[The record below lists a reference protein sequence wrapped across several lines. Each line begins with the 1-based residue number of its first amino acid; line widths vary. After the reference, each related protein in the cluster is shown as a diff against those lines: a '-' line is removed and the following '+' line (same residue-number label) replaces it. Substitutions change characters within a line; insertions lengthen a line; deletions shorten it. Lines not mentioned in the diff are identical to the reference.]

1 MKMRTL
7 ICLALLLVPA
17 TIFAADKD
25 TTETLRG
32 RFQAR
37 HPQIQKLKSEGVIGE
52 TVKGLVDFVK
62 DKTAD
67 AEAIVKE
74 ENGDREALYKLL
86 AAKENTTPEKVAERN
101 AKRNFEKAKP
111 GEYLQ
116 ESDGKWRKKA

>member
-7 ICLALLLVPA
+7 IFLALLLIPA
-17 TIFAADKD
+17 TIFAADN
-25 TTETLRG
+25 TMESLRA

-37 HPQIQKLKSEGVIGE
+37 HSQIEKLKSAGLIGE
-52 TVKGLVDFVK
+52 TVKGYVDFVK
-62 DKTAD
+62 DKRAD
-67 AEAIVKE
+67 AEATVKE
-74 ENGDREALYKLL
+74 ENADREALYKLL
-86 AAKENTTPEKVAERN
+86 ADKEGTTPEKVAERN